1 MVASRSSCAAWLGPS
16 TPGEGLLAA
25 IMEREREAGALGRQ
39 RVVLRA
45 LVSNRCPRVLPVR
58 ATSGTVTRSGAPG
71 ARAFP
76 SVS

>member
-1 MVASRSSCAAWLGPS
+1 MRVVASRSSCAAWLGPS

-25 IMEREREAGALGRQ
+25 IMEREREADALGRQ

-45 LVSNRCPRVLPVR
+45 LVSNTVR

>member
-1 MVASRSSCAAWLGPS
+1 MVASRSSCAAWLGLS

-45 LVSNRCPRVLPVR
+45 LVSNTVR
-58 ATSGTVTRSGAPG
+58 ATRGTVTRSGAPG